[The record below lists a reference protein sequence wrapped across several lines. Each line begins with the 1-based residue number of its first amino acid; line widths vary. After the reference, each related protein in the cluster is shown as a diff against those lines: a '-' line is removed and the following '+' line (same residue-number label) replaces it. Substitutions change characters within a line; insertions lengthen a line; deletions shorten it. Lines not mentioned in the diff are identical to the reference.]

1 MGEYGSKTTR
11 STRTAFGTV
20 AVLTLGLSLQTL
32 SAQQTT
38 PVPAPP
44 NQAATPPTV
53 ANPSEEGVSLVD
65 LVDEY
70 VELGIGP
77 RDFALTLRADFF
89 KTGALRT
96 YAPYTVTFDA
106 SALDATSMMLY
117 VRLVE
122 RGVAAAQPDG
132 TAAQPGPP
140 AAGATASTLA
150 PAVAFEDL
158 VLVDVAAPE
167 SGGPIRISRA
177 LAVNPGDYVVYLALR
192 EQGKTEGA
200 KSSILQQTL
209 TVPDFSADTLSTSS
223 VMLVERMGTRPAAL
237 TPAEQLRRPY
247 TIGTME
253 IVPAW
258 RSTYAT
264 TDTLTTLFIIYGP
277 ANAADTNRP
286 NVTVDYDFYQRS
298 DGSETYFN
306 RAPRQTFDA
315 ETLPIGFDLALGHQ
329 LVAERSVSLQAFP
342 AGDYRIDIRV
352 TDRVSGQSL
361 GHEVFFSVQA
371 P

>member
-1 MGEYGSKTTR
+1 MGEYGSMITR
-11 STRTAFGTV
+11 STQTAFSTV

-53 ANPSEEGVSLVD
+53 PNPSEGGVSLVD

-77 RDFALTLRADFF
+77 RDFALTLGADFF

-132 TAAQPGPP
+132 TAAQP
-140 AAGATASTLA
+140 
-150 PAVAFEDL
+150 VAFEDL
-158 VLVDVAAPE
+158 VLVDVSAPE

-177 LAVNPGDYVVYLALR
+177 FAVNPGDYVVYLALR

-264 TDTLTTLFIIYGP
+264 SDTLTTLFIIYGP
-277 ANAADTNRP
+277 ATAADTNRP

-298 DGSETYFN
+298 DGSESYFN

-329 LVAERSVSLQAFP
+329 LVAERSVPLQAFP
-342 AGDYRIDIRV
+342 AGDYRVDIRV

-361 GHEVFFSVQA
+361 GHDVFFSVQA